1 MQQAELVT
9 PVAVQL
15 FRVGENAGN
24 LDQMMERA
32 AAFHE
37 DEMMR
42 WVDAFSKLVEP
53 ALMALLGIV
62 IGLIV
67 FLMYLPIFE
76 LASGL

>member
-1 MQQAELVT
+1 
-9 PVAVQL
+9 
-15 FRVGENAGN
+15 
-24 LDQMMERA
+24 
-32 AAFHE
+32 
-37 DEMMR
+37 MR

-53 ALMALLGIV
+53 VLMALLGVI